1 MMTQGDM
8 LVRAA
13 RMKLMAEYEEGRRQ
27 ADMRQRVEQ
36 EVAASHPVNGYNGDL
51 FSSHGP
57 NPDLESIRQLRAGD
71 KPLEDPWI
79 DPVSA
84 GAGGFGGSLLRN
96 LLASKVPQALGRSAA
111 SGIMGAA
118 ADYPIGAATEHIGE
132 KVPGAA
138 LPFNVLAG
146 MGSGLALERMGEQ
159 LLTNPRAALKPL
171 MNETGSLFGG
181 MGAKPALIADSPKPI
196 ASAVD
201 WDLPVKDEVYG
212 KLLAYA
218 DELKPERELKGLAS
232 AQSRERF
239 IRNIEGFRKNQSS
252 GEELYTFLTEFEA
265 PGWNGHNEKGASK
278 LLARYGIDGIRFG
291 QGIDAKYSAFEL
303 ANQGGVDDIGSMK
316 QKNDMSPEISGG
328 ENPIKNSVV
337 QEPVFHG
344 SSVKVDQL
352 SPGKD
357 GGIHFGSKPQ
367 AEMRNSKEVYSAHLD
382 IKKPKR
388 YRDTGGDWKSKIAAA
403 KKAGYDGIVYLN
415 RYEGI
420 DQEKY
425 FKLLGEGWTGEKLD
439 SLSDA
444 EFKKLLPGMGDSYI
458 VFSPEQVKPLRGSKG
473 EK

>member
-111 SGIMGAA
+111 SGVMGAA

-146 MGSGLALERMGEQ
+146 MGSGLTLERMGEQ
-159 LLTNPRAALKPL
+159 LLTNPKQFAKPL

-212 KLLAYA
+212 KLLSYA

-278 LLARYGIDGIRFG
+278 LLAKYGIEGIRFG
-291 QGIDAKYSAFEL
+291 QGIESKYSAFEL
-303 ANQGGVDDIGSMK
+303 ANKGQVDDIGGMANKTEKDIPNLKTPKIDPDESKWPDEIVHLHAVTNPAKKDRLVKSM
-316 QKNDMSPEISGG
+316 
-328 ENPIKNSVV
+328 
-337 QEPVFHG
+337 
-344 SSVKVDQL
+344 
-352 SPGKD
+352 
-357 GGIHFGSKPQ
+357 Q
-367 AEMRNSKEVYSAHLD
+367 AEGWQGPPILVV
-382 IKKPKR
+382 
-388 YRDTGGDWKSKIAAA
+388 DTGNGVFALTGSHRWAAA
-403 KKAGYDGIVYLN
+403 K
-415 RYEGI
+415 
-420 DQEKY
+420 
-425 FKLLGEGWTGEKLD
+425 
-439 SLSDA
+439 DA
-444 EFKKLLPGMGDSYI
+444 EIEVPVKYVDFEAVERWAKRKGTTIDDLLNGRD
-458 VFSPEQVKPLRGSKG
+458 EDRLAALRGIRDKEAAELMKYEIEREG
-473 EK
+473 E